1 MEIKIT
7 ASVNKLGATS
17 ARIIKEVAEQLGI
30 QTITVTSTQRPPRA
44 QAEAMLSNIEDNIL
58 ITYKAP
64 GKAVNDLARTL
75 RGKRVPR
82 EQILDAMV
90 AKIKEFSSM
99 NPPKRVSSHCVDDEE
114 YERLNVIDIS
124 FWKIPEAKRIPFLAA
139 MVAKEEV
146 VKVIQPLSRTIRG
159 YDAGEPALHFE
170 IKQA

>member
-7 ASVNKLGATS
+7 ASINKLGATS

-30 QTITVTSTQRPPRA
+30 ESITITSTQRPPRV

-58 ITYKAP
+58 IGYRAP
-64 GKAVNDLARTL
+64 GRAVNDLARKL
-75 RGKRVPR
+75 RGQNIPR

-90 AKIKEFSSM
+90 AKIKEFNAM
-99 NPPKRVSSHCVDDEE
+99 RPAKRVSSHCVDDEE

-124 FWKIPEAKRIPFLAA
+124 FWKIPEDKRIPFLAA
-139 MVAKEEV
+139 MNARDEV
-146 VKVIQPLSRTIRG
+146 VKVLQPLSKTIRG

-170 IKQA
+170 IRQ